1 MQSYVVK
8 SSSHSYSI
16 ALYNITGEDPTSQ
29 QESQVRPVQSE
40 HQDMKKEITPQQSPP
55 TSGTYT
61 SFIHSLSSSVLLS
74 HICICSGSHS
84 IALYN
89 ITGEAESQVTLNQSE
104 SQDLKKEIT
113 PQQSPPTSGTYISIN
128 HSLSSSVLHSHICR
142 CSGSHSIAVYYI
154 TGEDPT
160 SQLESQVRPVQSD
173 GQDLKKEITSPQS
186 SPTSG
191 TYTSFIHSLSSSVL
205 HSHICR
211 CSGSHSIALYNITG
225 EDPTSQQESQ
235 VRPFQSDSQDLK
247 KEITSPQSSPT
258 SGTYTSFIHS
268 LSSSV
273 LHSHICICSGSHS
286 IALYNIIGED
296 PTSQQESQ
304 VRPVQSDGQDLKKEI
319 TSPQSTPT
327 SGTYTSFIHS
337 LSSSVLH
344 SHICICSGSHSIALY
359 NITGEAESQVTLN
372 KSESQDLKKE
382 ITPQQSPPTS
392 GTYISI
398 NHSLSSSVLH
408 SHICRCSGSHSIAV
422 YNITGEDPT
431 SQLESQV
438 RPVQSD
444 GQDLKKE
451 ITSPQSSPTSGTYTS
466 FIHSLSSSV
475 LHSHICR
482 CSGSHSIALYN
493 ITGEDPTSQQESQV
507 RPFQSDSQDLKKE
520 ITSPQSSPTS
530 GTYTSFIHS
539 LSSSVPHS
547 HICICSGSH
556 SIALYNI
563 IGEDPT
569 SQQES
574 QVRPV
579 QSDGQDLKKEITS
592 PQSSPTSGTYTSFIH
607 SLSSSVLHSHICICS
622 GSHSIALYNITGE
635 AESQVTLNQSES
647 QDLKKEITPQQSPPT
662 SGTYISI
669 NHSLSSSVLHSHICR
684 CSGSHSIALYNI
696 TGEDPTSQQESQVR
710 PFQSDSQDL
719 KKEITS
725 PQSSPT
731 SGTYTSFIHSLSS
744 SVLHSHICICSG
756 SHSIALYNI
765 IGEDPTSQQESQVR
779 PVQSDGQDLKK
790 EITSP
795 QSSPTSGTYTSFIHI
810 LSTSCSPTQ
819 SNLVVTVTVLLSIT
833 SQVRIPPVSQKVR
846 SDLFSL
852 NTKI

>member
-1 MQSYVVK
+1 MKKEITSPQSSPTSGTYTSFIHSL
-8 SSSHSYSI
+8 SSSVLRSHICICSGSHSIALYNITGEDLTSQPESQVRPEDQDMKKEITPQQSPTTSGTYTSFIHSLSSSVLHSHICRCSGSHSI

-29 QESQVRPVQSE
+29 QESQVRAVQSDG
-40 HQDMKKEITPQQSPP
+40 QVLKKEIISPQSSPI
-55 TSGTYT
+55 SGMYT
-61 SFIHSLSSSVLLS
+61 SFINSLSTSVLLS
-74 HICICSGSHS
+74 HICICSSSHS
-84 IALYN
+84 VALYN

-128 HSLSSSVLHSHICR
+128 HSLSSSLLHSHICR
-142 CSGSHSIAVYYI
+142 CSGSHSIAVYNI

-296 PTSQQESQ
+296 PTSQ
-304 VRPVQSDGQDLKKEI
+304 P
-319 TSPQSTPT
+319 
-327 SGTYTSFIHS
+327 
-337 LSSSVLH
+337 
-344 SHICICSGSHSIALY
+344 
-359 NITGEAESQVTLN
+359 
-372 KSESQDLKKE
+372 
-382 ITPQQSPPTS
+382 
-392 GTYISI
+392 
-398 NHSLSSSVLH
+398 
-408 SHICRCSGSHSIAV
+408 
-422 YNITGEDPT
+422 
-431 SQLESQV
+431 
-438 RPVQSD
+438 
-444 GQDLKKE
+444 
-451 ITSPQSSPTSGTYTS
+451 
-466 FIHSLSSSV
+466 
-475 LHSHICR
+475 
-482 CSGSHSIALYN
+482 
-493 ITGEDPTSQQESQV
+493 
-507 RPFQSDSQDLKKE
+507 
-520 ITSPQSSPTS
+520 
-530 GTYTSFIHS
+530 
-539 LSSSVPHS
+539 
-547 HICICSGSH
+547 
-556 SIALYNI
+556 
-563 IGEDPT
+563 
-569 SQQES
+569 
-574 QVRPV
+574 
-579 QSDGQDLKKEITS
+579 
-592 PQSSPTSGTYTSFIH
+592 
-607 SLSSSVLHSHICICS
+607 
-622 GSHSIALYNITGE
+622 
-635 AESQVTLNQSES
+635 
-647 QDLKKEITPQQSPPT
+647 
-662 SGTYISI
+662 
-669 NHSLSSSVLHSHICR
+669 
-684 CSGSHSIALYNI
+684 
-696 TGEDPTSQQESQVR
+696 
-710 PFQSDSQDL
+710 
-719 KKEITS
+719 
-725 PQSSPT
+725 
-731 SGTYTSFIHSLSS
+731 
-744 SVLHSHICICSG
+744 
-756 SHSIALYNI
+756 
-765 IGEDPTSQQESQVR
+765 ESQVR

-852 NTKI
+852 KTKI